1 MTVFHAGTAL
11 KDEKVVTS
19 GGRVLAVVAVDANL
33 ESAAKQANIGAETI
47 QFEGKFYRKDIA
59 HKAFKQ

>member
-1 MTVFHAGTAL
+1 MFHAGTAL
-11 KDEKVVTS
+11 KDDQVVTS
-19 GGRVLAVVAVDANL
+19 GGRVLAVVAMDANL
-33 ESAAKQANIGAETI
+33 ETAAKRANVGAETI